1 MTLNEK
7 IHIIL
12 EGGIAARFK
21 AAADSLGVDLETLG
35 LMAVSGYLNSP
46 LIANLPSQAN
56 LIEASSISPQNDNQ
70 ITNGDDLPD
79 ITSSTTGERE
89 IGEFGE
95 IDFQSVIPT
104 GDIVP
109 ENEYILWGQFNRF
122 LPIKFAL
129 RVLARLIVE
138 SGNDDSWI
146 SFDEWFAEVRSAA
159 PSIRRSLAEIDFSQ
173 NTPRGEQLTSGFPTN
188 TDKSIN
194 RFVNHFCADIYR
206 DGKIVG
212 FPSHLGLIKGS
223 TDRNNVSLTDAGLE
237 YVMLD
242 NPVLDGPLPYVSTM
256 SEGEVRFMVKQI
268 KSHLP
273 STWEFMI
280 FSLNSVNNGFCTPD
294 QLAGAIGTNYGYGSQ
309 KNWSFA
315 QISTYRTGAIGL
327 LGDMSLIERKKDG
340 RRVSYSLTKN
350 GEKKLENYW

>member
-7 IHIIL
+7 THIIL
-12 EGGIAARFK
+12 EGEIAARFK

-35 LMAVSGYLNSP
+35 LMAVSGFLNSP
-46 LIANLPSQAN
+46 LIASL
-56 LIEASSISPQNDNQ
+56 SSRTSLSEVSDISPQNDNQ
-70 ITNGDDLPD
+70 ITSD
-79 ITSSTTGERE
+79 IDSTTGKIELRE
-89 IGEFGE
+89 KALKSGGL
-95 IDFQSVIPT
+95 DFQFIIPT
-104 GDIVP
+104 GELAP

-122 LPIKFAL
+122 LPIKFTL
-129 RVLARLIVE
+129 RVLARLILE
-138 SGNDDSWI
+138 SGNGEGESWT
-146 SFDEWFAEVRSAA
+146 SLDKWFAEVWRTA
-159 PSIRRSLAEIDFSQ
+159 PTVRKDLGEIDFAQ

-194 RFVNHFCADIYR
+194 RFVNHFCADVYR

-223 TDRNNVSLTDAGLE
+223 TDRNNVSLTDAGLQ

-242 NPVLDGPLPYVSTM
+242 NPILDGPLPYDSTM
-256 SEGEVRFMVKQI
+256 SMEEVGFMVKQI
-268 KSHLP
+268 QSHLP

-280 FSLNSVNNGFCTPD
+280 FVLNSVNGGLCTPD
-294 QLAGAIGTNYGYGSQ
+294 QLSEAIETNYGYGSQ
-309 KNWSFA
+309 KNWNLA

-327 LGDMSLIERKKDG
+327 LGDMSLIERKRDG

-350 GEKKLENYW
+350 GERELED